1 MSFHGHEKA
10 NFWHTVYHEITI
22 ILTSKGVIMAMKGTK
37 SKKYFMVK
45 LMPIS
50 WSMTLK
56 FQLLYHE
63 KFITLTLIFFKNAME
78 NSWIINNIWFHIVIY
93 QHLGK

>member
-1 MSFHGHEKA
+1 
-10 NFWHTVYHEITI
+10 
-22 ILTSKGVIMAMKGTK
+22 MAMKGTK